1 MDKNNEQKA
10 HEILNVLGFGTPK
23 VDDEFDVDFVQ
34 DSDIPPIEEKIL
46 GCERAWDGDFLH
58 VDTVDVEL
66 PSGKHATRDIVRHP
80 GAVAVIAIDDNNRL
94 LLVQQ
99 YRASLERITLEI
111 PAGKLD
117 AGEDAEECARRE
129 LEEETGYSA
138 GKMAY
143 MVPIAV
149 AAGYSDE
156 IVHLFMATDL
166 TAGPACPDEDEFVV
180 SQWMDLRDFIDLVL
194 DGQIEDSKTIIAALL
209 CDAID
214 RRL

>member
-1 MDKNNEQKA
+1 MNNEQKA
-10 HEILNVLGFGTPK
+10 HDILNVLGFGIPQT
-23 VDDEFDVDFVQ
+23 DEDFNVGIVPDEDV
-34 DSDIPPIEEKIL
+34 PPIEEKIL
-46 GCERAWDGDFLH
+46 SSERAWDGEFLH
-58 VDTVDVEL
+58 VDIMNVEL

-80 GAVAVIAIDDNNRL
+80 GAVAVIAIDDENRL

-117 AGEDAEECARRE
+117 AGEEAEECARRE

-143 MVPIAV
+143 LVPIAV

-156 IVHLFMATDL
+156 IIHLFMATDL